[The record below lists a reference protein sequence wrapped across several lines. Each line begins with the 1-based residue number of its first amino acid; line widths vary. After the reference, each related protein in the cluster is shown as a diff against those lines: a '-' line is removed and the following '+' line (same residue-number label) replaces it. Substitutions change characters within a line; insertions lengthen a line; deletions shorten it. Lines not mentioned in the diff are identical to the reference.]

1 MKKHIIVITVIIILC
16 TISIISSFLKIKPIS
31 ATTKEITESSNYEYT
46 IKDYK
51 GRIAIFKYGKE
62 LPLEIFDIYTDSLP
76 KTDSMRIEEGID
88 ITDEKELQ
96 KIIED
101 YIG

>member
-1 MKKHIIVITVIIILC
+1 MKKHILIISLITILC
-16 TISIISSFLKIKPIS
+16 TISIIYNLNKIKATS
-31 ATTKEITESSNYEYT
+31 ATTKEITESYSYQYT
-46 IKDYK
+46 VKDYK

-62 LPLEIFDIYTDSLP
+62 LPLEIFEIYTDSLP
-76 KTDSMRIEEGID
+76 KTDSNKIYQGIN

-101 YIG
+101 YTG